1 MGVDTLRVESEVIGT
16 ELLPAVGAR
25 LHRLRAFGVD
35 LLRTPDD
42 PATHADD
49 PFFWGAYVL
58 GPWANRLQAGPMRAL
73 GRLVDLPA
81 NFPDGSAIHGL
92 VYDRAWQ
99 ADGTRLTVA
108 GGGDG
113 WPWRYE
119 VEADAHADGATL
131 RLAYRLVNAS
141 DGPMPAGLGL
151 HPWWRKPVEVRIPA
165 RSVYP
170 TTTDSPADAAPVPNA
185 LDRRTLG
192 PMPDGVDA
200 AWTDLS
206 EDAVE
211 LHWPESGI
219 TVTMRAG
226 GPTIHVVAAS
236 PADLDAVAVEMQT
249 HAPQGLRRLVRG
261 EPGALGLLEPRE
273 ALTLTVELTARRT
286 S

>member
-1 MGVDTLRVESEVIGT
+1 MDVLRVESDAISA

-25 LHRLRAFGVD
+25 LHRLQAFGVD

-42 PATHADD
+42 PRTHASD

-58 GPWANRLQAGPMRAL
+58 APWANRLHAGPMRAA

-81 NFPDGSAIHGL
+81 NFPDGSAIHGQ

-99 ADGTRLTVA
+99 ADGTRLTVGA
-108 GGGDG
+108 GGDG
-113 WPWRYE
+113 WPWSYE
-119 VEADAHADGATL
+119 VEADAHADGTTL
-131 RLAYRLVNAS
+131 RLAYRLVNTS
-141 DGPMPAGLGL
+141 DGPMPAGLGI
-151 HPWWRKPVEVRIPA
+151 HPWWRRPIEVRIPA
-165 RSVYP
+165 RSAYP
-170 TTTDSPADAAPVPNA
+170 TTTDSPAEATPVQGA

-192 PMPDGVDA
+192 PMPDGLDA
-200 AWTDLS
+200 TWTDLD

-211 LHWPESGI
+211 LHWPGSRI
-219 TVTMRAG
+219 TVTMRAS

-236 PADLDAVAVEMQT
+236 PPDLDAVAVEIQT

-261 EPGALGLLEPRE
+261 EPGALAMLEPRE
-273 ALTLTVELTARRT
+273 TLTLTVELAARRT

>member
-1 MGVDTLRVESEVIGT
+1 MEILRVESDAISA

-35 LLRTPDD
+35 LLRTPAD
-42 PATHADD
+42 PGTHATD
-49 PFFWGAYVL
+49 PFSWGAYVL
-58 GPWANRLQAGPMRAL
+58 APWANRIEAAPMRAA
-73 GRLVDLPA
+73 GRPVDLPA
-81 NFPDGSAIHGL
+81 NFPDGSAIHGQ
-92 VYDRAWQ
+92 VYDLPWQ
-99 ADGTRLTVA
+99 SHGTRMTVA

-119 VEADAHADGATL
+119 AEADAHADGATL

-141 DGPMPAGLGL
+141 RGPMPAGLGL
-151 HPWWRKPVEVRIPA
+151 HPWWRRPLEVRIPA
-165 RSVYP
+165 WSVYP
-170 TTTDSPADAAPVPNA
+170 TTTDSPPEAEPVQGP

-192 PMPDGVDA
+192 RMADGVDA
-200 AWTDLS
+200 AWTDLD
-206 EDAVE
+206 EPAVE

-219 TVTMRAG
+219 SVTMRAS

-236 PADLDAVAVEMQT
+236 PAERDAVAVEMQT

-261 EPGALGLLEPRE
+261 EPGALDLLEPGGVL
-273 ALTLTVELTARRT
+273 ALTVELAARRT